1 MLSRF
6 IVFAISSVLITAFAI
21 PDADAQRRNRDQQE
35 GSAENRTMSNAVGEP
50 VLAAQECLDVEDYGC
65 VFNNLNPL
73 LSTELN
79 SFERFVILRM
89 RGVAYYNQE
98 QIANAIRD
106 FESALNTGAATF
118 DEAVALR
125 TNVGQLYII
134 SERYTEGINS
144 LEQAI
149 RDGAELTSSLA
160 MLMAQA
166 YAQADRFSGGL
177 RYAEAQYNLASPRD
191 RRHYDMLL
199 LYYQQLERTSD
210 QLRLISDMVERW
222 PGDRNIWTSLVALMA
237 QTNNESGAFEAN
249 KLMYLNGML
258 REERELVRLAQYYSY
273 FEYPYRGGVI
283 MEREMNA
290 GRIARNRENLE
301 ILSNIWR
308 QAREYERAI
317 PVLEAVAQQGD
328 GSDYLNLAEAYY
340 QENRLP
346 EAEQAFQT
354 AISRGGLNR
363 PGDAI
368 ALLGTVRYEQN
379 DRQGALQAF
388 RQCGGYAYSRR
399 TCNGWVTF
407 ITNEINAEDQRR
419 LLRERVTVEG
429 CRNVVRDAINLATI
443 IGSEEDIDDEG
454 NIRVSVPE
462 ECQPYFNSF
471 GQQIAGP
478 GFEQAAAAAEGD
490 SDAG

>member
-1 MLSRF
+1 MLRT
-6 IVFAISSVLITAFAI
+6 IVFIAFALAVAGI
-21 PDADAQRRNRDQQE
+21 VVPDADAQRRNRDQPE
-35 GSAENRTMSNAVGEP
+35 GDAASRTMSNAVGEP
-50 VLAAQECLDVEDYGC
+50 VLRAQECLDNDDYNC
-65 VFNNLNPL
+65 VLSALNPL
-73 LSTELN
+73 LATDIN
-79 SFERFVILRM
+79 PFERFVILRM

-106 FESALNTGAATF
+106 FEGALNTGAATF
-118 DEAVALR
+118 DETVALR
-125 TNVGQLYII
+125 TNIGQLYII

-144 LEQAI
+144 LEQAL
-149 RDGAELTSSLA
+149 RDGADLTQGLA
-160 MLMAQA
+160 MLLAQA
-166 YAQADRFSGGL
+166 YAQAERFSAGL
-177 RYAEAQYNLASPRD
+177 RYAETQYNMASPRE

-199 LYYQQLERTSD
+199 LYYQQLQRPAD

-222 PGDRNIWTSLVALMA
+222 PAERNIWTSLVALMA

-258 REERELVRLAQYYSY
+258 QEERELIRLAQYYSY

-290 GRIARNRENLE
+290 GRISRSRENLE
-301 ILSNIWR
+301 ILSNTWR

-328 GSDYLNLAEAYY
+328 GEDQLRLAEAYY
-340 QENRLP
+340 QENRLN
-346 EAEQAFQT
+346 EAERAFER
-354 AISRGGLNR
+354 AIERGGLNR
-363 PGDAI
+363 TGDAI

-388 RQCGGYAYSRR
+388 RQCSGYAYSRR

-407 ITNEINAEDQRR
+407 IQNEINAESERAR
-419 LLRERVTVEG
+419 LRERVTVEG
-429 CRNVVRDAINLATI
+429 CRNVVRDAINIATI
-443 IGSEEDIDDEG
+443 VGSEDDIDETG
-454 NIRVSVPE
+454 NIRITVPA
-462 ECQPYFNSF
+462 ECQPYFNQY
-471 GQQIAGP
+471 GEQIAGP
-478 GFEQAAAAAEGD
+478 GFQQVAVDGGSE